1 MLFILFTKKK
11 GGGGGGESHSIHS
24 FFFKTV
30 NDNSFDSFHF
40 NIFNRATF
48 MLDLL
53 H

>member
-11 GGGGGGESHSIHS
+11 RGGGGGGVTLNS
-24 FFFKTV
+24 FVFLTV

-40 NIFNRATF
+40 NRATF